1 MQYGVKIDNYKRV
14 KDSENVKN
22 NMKIEASSIGLIM
35 AMVAGLLISR
45 VYLDMTFG
53 VVQVLAPFGLA
64 YLIAITN
71 YEKKYI
77 LSSSLGVIV
86 GYITLFNK
94 VNNFSAYIIIS
105 TIVTIISMSK
115 LNKKAR
121 NIASF
126 ITVFSGLFIYG
137 VLVGSSDIILHFIG
151 AISVTALVFP
161 IYYVVSYTLK
171 CIEEINT
178 QHFFSIDEIVS
189 IELFIC
195 LLIVGIGTLSINDIS
210 FRNIAA
216 ILFIVVL
223 AFISDTNMGAGAGI
237 TMGIILGFAT
247 GNLME
252 SIAIYGACGLVAS
265 IFRESGKLFT
275 ALSFNI
281 IFVIVTL
288 YSGVFNNI
296 SFIEALVGTGIF
308 LLIPKKIYNKIS
320 LEINKDKKVGHFSEV
335 RFAEIKDEL
344 TERLRDFTE
353 VLSIMGKSLNNLVG
367 NDKLAIKNKGN
378 ALVENLSDRTCSDC
392 DMRYMCWKREL
403 HQTYNAFSDL
413 IRNYE
418 NNSGSFPHELEKKCI
433 KKYAL
438 VKNLEDIMNIYMVNE
453 TLKSRLGEGRK
464 ILSNHI
470 NNMSVTI
477 SEIVDEFGNELHLCT
492 DVEKSIKKSLLK
504 YGINFG
510 SLICYNDKNGR
521 IKIKMQME
529 NCMGSQ
535 ACIKTVLPIIS
546 ETIGKNMS
554 IGSEGCNI
562 NSKNNMCEI
571 VIEEA
576 PKYHINSH
584 VAVATKE
591 GEKFTGDS
599 YSYGRT
605 KDGNYITVISD
616 GMGSGPEAGLESK
629 VSVEIIE
636 KFMEVGFDEKIAID
650 AVNAIMSIKFS
661 EDEKFST
668 LDMNKIDLYTGNAK
682 FMKVG
687 AIESFIK
694 RGNKVEVINS
704 NTLPFG
710 VLEEPD
716 VDTVEKQV
724 GNGDVI
730 VSISDGIL
738 DVKNDGSFDTTW
750 LIEFLKNTKYRQPKD
765 LSIAILEKAKELS
778 GGKAKD
784 DMTVVVSKVF
794 AIN

>member
-1 MQYGVKIDNYKRV
+1 MQYGVKIDNYKRA

-71 YEKKYI
+71 YERKYI

-94 VNNFSAYIIIS
+94 VSNFSAYIIIS

-126 ITVFSGLFIYG
+126 IIVFSGLFVYG
-137 VLVGSSDIILHFIG
+137 VLVGSSDIILHLIG

-216 ILFIVVL
+216 ILFIIAL

-252 SIAIYGACGLVAS
+252 SIAIYGACGLVAG

-281 IFVIVTL
+281 IFIIVTL

-335 RFAEIKDEL
+335 RFSEIKDEL
-344 TERLRDFTE
+344 TERLKDFTE

-418 NNSGSFPHELEKKCI
+418 NNSGTFPHELEKKCI

-535 ACIKTVLPIIS
+535 TCIKTVLPIIS

-724 GNGDVI
+724 SNGDVI

>member
-14 KDSENVKN
+14 KDSEKVKN
-22 NMKIEASSIGLIM
+22 NIKIEASTVGLIM
-35 AMVAGLLISR
+35 SMVAGILISR

-77 LSSSLGVIV
+77 LASSLGVVV
-86 GYITLFNK
+86 GYATLFNK
-94 VNNFSAYIIIS
+94 PISFPAYIIIAA
-105 TIVTIISMSK
+105 IITIISMSK
-115 LNKKAR
+115 VAKKTR
-121 NIASF
+121 NIISF
-126 ITVFSGLFIYG
+126 IIIFSILFAYG
-137 VLVGSSDIILHFIG
+137 VLVGKSDFILYLIN
-151 AISVTALVFP
+151 AASVTALAFP

-171 CIEEINT
+171 CVEEINT

-189 IELFIC
+189 IELFLC
-195 LLIVGIGTLSINDIS
+195 LLIVGIGTVSVYDVS
-210 FRNIAA
+210 FRNIVA
-216 ILFIVVL
+216 ILFIIAL
-223 AFISDTNMGAGAGI
+223 AFISDTNMGASAGI
-237 TMGIILGFAT
+237 TMGIILGFTT

-252 SIAIYGACGLVAS
+252 SIAIYGACGLVAG
-265 IFRESGKLFT
+265 IFRESGKFFT

-288 YSGVFNNI
+288 YSGIFNNI
-296 SFIEALVGTGIF
+296 LFIEVLVGTGIF
-308 LLIPKKIYNKIS
+308 LLIPKKLYNKVS
-320 LEINKDKKVGHFSEV
+320 LEINKDKKVDYFSEV
-335 RFAEIKDEL
+335 RFSKIKDEL
-344 TERLRDFTE
+344 TDRLKDFTD
-353 VLSIMGKSLNNLVG
+353 VLSIMGKSLNNLVS

-378 ALVENLSDRTCSDC
+378 ALVENLSDRTCSEC

-403 HQTYNAFSDL
+403 HQTYNAFSEL
-413 IRNYE
+413 IINYE
-418 NNSGSFPHELEKKCI
+418 NNSGTFPHELEKKCI

-438 VKNLEDIMNIYMVNE
+438 MKNLEDIMNIHMINE
-453 TLKSRLGEGRK
+453 TLRNRLGEGRK

-477 SEIVDEFGNELHLCT
+477 GEIVDEFGNELHLCT
-492 DVEKSIKKSLLK
+492 DIEKNIKKSLLK
-504 YGINFG
+504 YGIKFG

-521 IKIKMQME
+521 IKVKMQME
-529 NCMGSQ
+529 NCMGAQ
-535 ACIKTVLPIIS
+535 NCIKTVLPIIS
-546 ETIGKNMS
+546 ESIGKNMS

-562 NSKNNMCEI
+562 NSKNNMCEV
-571 VIEEA
+571 VIEES
-576 PKYHINSH
+576 PKYHVTSH

-668 LDMNKIDLYTGNAK
+668 LDMNKIDLYTGDAK

-694 RGNKVEVINS
+694 RGNKIEVINS

-716 VDTVEKQV
+716 IDTVEKQV

-750 LIEFLKNTKYRQPKD
+750 LIEFLKNTKYRQPKE
-765 LSIAILEKAKELS
+765 LSVAILEKAKELS

-794 AIN
+794 GIN

>member
-1 MQYGVKIDNYKRV
+1 MQYGVKIDNYKRA

-71 YEKKYI
+71 YERKYI
-77 LSSSLGVIV
+77 LSSSLGVIL

-94 VNNFSAYIIIS
+94 VSNFSAYIIIS

-126 ITVFSGLFIYG
+126 IIVFSGLFVYG
-137 VLVGSSDIILHFIG
+137 VLVGSSDIILHLIG

-195 LLIVGIGTLSINDIS
+195 LLIVGIGTLSLNDIS

-216 ILFIVVL
+216 ILFIIVL

-247 GNLME
+247 GNPME
-252 SIAIYGACGLVAS
+252 SIAIYGACGLVAG

-281 IFVIVTL
+281 IFIIVTL

-344 TERLRDFTE
+344 TERLKDFTE

-418 NNSGSFPHELEKKCI
+418 NNSGAFPHELEKKCI

-535 ACIKTVLPIIS
+535 TCIKTVLPIIS

-724 GNGDVI
+724 SNGDVI

>member
-1 MQYGVKIDNYKRV
+1 MQYGVKIDNYKRA

-71 YEKKYI
+71 YERKYI
-77 LSSSLGVIV
+77 LSSSLGVIL

-94 VNNFSAYIIIS
+94 VSNFSAYIIIS

-126 ITVFSGLFIYG
+126 IIVFSGLFVYG
-137 VLVGSSDIILHFIG
+137 VLVGSSDIILHLIG

-216 ILFIVVL
+216 ILFIIAL

-252 SIAIYGACGLVAS
+252 SIAIYGACGLVAG

-281 IFVIVTL
+281 IFIIVTL

-344 TERLRDFTE
+344 TERLKDFTE

-418 NNSGSFPHELEKKCI
+418 NNSGAFPHELEKKCI

-535 ACIKTVLPIIS
+535 TCIKTVLPIMS

-724 GNGDVI
+724 SNGDVI

-750 LIEFLKNTKYRQPKD
+750 LIEFLKSTKYRQPKD

>member
-1 MQYGVKIDNYKRV
+1 MQYGVKIDNYKRA

-71 YEKKYI
+71 YERKYI

-94 VNNFSAYIIIS
+94 VSNFSAYIIIS

-126 ITVFSGLFIYG
+126 ITVFSGLFVYG
-137 VLVGSSDIILHFIG
+137 VLVGSSDIILHLIG

-195 LLIVGIGTLSINDIS
+195 LLIVGIGTISINDIS

-216 ILFIVVL
+216 ILFIIAL

-252 SIAIYGACGLVAS
+252 SIAIYGACGLVAG

-281 IFVIVTL
+281 IFIIVTL

-344 TERLRDFTE
+344 TERLKDFTE

-418 NNSGSFPHELEKKCI
+418 NNSGAFPHELEKKCI

-492 DVEKSIKKSLLK
+492 DVEKSIKKFLLK

-535 ACIKTVLPIIS
+535 TCIKTVLPIIS

-724 GNGDVI
+724 SNGDVI

>member
-1 MQYGVKIDNYKRV
+1 MQYGVKIDNYKRA

-71 YEKKYI
+71 YERKYI

-94 VNNFSAYIIIS
+94 VSNFSAYIIIS

-126 ITVFSGLFIYG
+126 ITVFSGLFVYG
-137 VLVGSSDIILHFIG
+137 VLVGSSDIILHLIG

-216 ILFIVVL
+216 ILFIIAL

-252 SIAIYGACGLVAS
+252 SIAIYGACGLVAG

-281 IFVIVTL
+281 IFIIVTL

-344 TERLRDFTE
+344 TERLKDFTE

-418 NNSGSFPHELEKKCI
+418 NNSGAFPHELEKKCI

-535 ACIKTVLPIIS
+535 TCIKTVLPIIS

-724 GNGDVI
+724 SNGDVI

>member
-1 MQYGVKIDNYKRV
+1 MQYGVKIDNYKRA

-71 YEKKYI
+71 YERKYI

-94 VNNFSAYIIIS
+94 VSNFSAYIIIS

-126 ITVFSGLFIYG
+126 IIVFSGLFVYG
-137 VLVGSSDIILHFIG
+137 VLVGSSDIILHLIG

-195 LLIVGIGTLSINDIS
+195 LLIVGIGTISINDIS

-216 ILFIVVL
+216 ILFIIAL

-252 SIAIYGACGLVAS
+252 SIAIYGACGLVAG

-344 TERLRDFTE
+344 TERLKDFTE

-418 NNSGSFPHELEKKCI
+418 NNSGAFPHELEKKCI

-535 ACIKTVLPIIS
+535 TCIKTVLPIIS

-668 LDMNKIDLYTGNAK
+668 LDMNKIDLYTGNTK

-724 GNGDVI
+724 SNGDVI
-730 VSISDGIL
+730 VSISDGVL

>member
-1 MQYGVKIDNYKRV
+1 MQYGVKIDNYKRA

-71 YEKKYI
+71 YERKYI

-94 VNNFSAYIIIS
+94 VSNFSAYIIIS

-121 NIASF
+121 NIANFS
-126 ITVFSGLFIYG
+126 IVFSGLFVYG
-137 VLVGSSDIILHFIG
+137 VLVGSSDIVLHLIG

-216 ILFIVVL
+216 ILFIIAL
-223 AFISDTNMGAGAGI
+223 AFISDTNMGAGSGI

-252 SIAIYGACGLVAS
+252 SIAIYGACGLVAG

-288 YSGVFNNI
+288 YSGVFNSI

-344 TERLRDFTE
+344 TERLKDFTE

-418 NNSGSFPHELEKKCI
+418 NNSGTFPHELEKKCI

-535 ACIKTVLPIIS
+535 TCIKTILPIIS

-750 LIEFLKNTKYRQPKD
+750 LIEFLKSTKYRQPKD

>member
-1 MQYGVKIDNYKRV
+1 MQYGVKIDNYKRA

-71 YEKKYI
+71 YERKYI

-94 VNNFSAYIIIS
+94 VSNFSAYIIIS

-126 ITVFSGLFIYG
+126 IIVFSGLFVYG
-137 VLVGSSDIILHFIG
+137 VLVGSSDIILHLIG

-195 LLIVGIGTLSINDIS
+195 LLIVGIGTISLNDIS

-216 ILFIVVL
+216 ILFIIAL

-252 SIAIYGACGLVAS
+252 SIAIYGACGLVAG

-344 TERLRDFTE
+344 TERLKDFTE

-418 NNSGSFPHELEKKCI
+418 NNSGAFPHELEKKCI

-535 ACIKTVLPIIS
+535 TCIKTVLPIIS

-724 GNGDVI
+724 SNGDVI

-750 LIEFLKNTKYRQPKD
+750 LIEFLKSTKYRQPKD

>member
-94 VNNFSAYIIIS
+94 VNNFSYYIIIS

-252 SIAIYGACGLVAS
+252 SIAIYGACGLVAG

-535 ACIKTVLPIIS
+535 ACIRTVLPIIS

-724 GNGDVI
+724 SNGDVI

>member
-1 MQYGVKIDNYKRV
+1 
-14 KDSENVKN
+14 
-22 NMKIEASSIGLIM
+22 
-35 AMVAGLLISR
+35 
-45 VYLDMTFG
+45 
-53 VVQVLAPFGLA
+53 
-64 YLIAITN
+64 
-71 YEKKYI
+71 
-77 LSSSLGVIV
+77 
-86 GYITLFNK
+86 
-94 VNNFSAYIIIS
+94 
-105 TIVTIISMSK
+105 MSK

-252 SIAIYGACGLVAS
+252 SIAIYGACGLVAG

-281 IFVIVTL
+281 IFIIVTL

-353 VLSIMGKSLNNLVG
+353 ILSIMGKSLNNLVG

-616 GMGSGPEAGLESK
+616 GIRTRS
-629 VSVEIIE
+629 
-636 KFMEVGFDEKIAID
+636 
-650 AVNAIMSIKFS
+650 
-661 EDEKFST
+661 
-668 LDMNKIDLYTGNAK
+668 
-682 FMKVG
+682 
-687 AIESFIK
+687 
-694 RGNKVEVINS
+694 R
-704 NTLPFG
+704 
-710 VLEEPD
+710 
-716 VDTVEKQV
+716 
-724 GNGDVI
+724 
-730 VSISDGIL
+730 
-738 DVKNDGSFDTTW
+738 TW
-750 LIEFLKNTKYRQPKD
+750 K
-765 LSIAILEKAKELS
+765 
-778 GGKAKD
+778 
-784 DMTVVVSKVF
+784 
-794 AIN
+794 

>member
-1 MQYGVKIDNYKRV
+1 MQYGVKIDNYKRA

-71 YEKKYI
+71 YERKYI

-94 VNNFSAYIIIS
+94 VSNFSAYIIIS

-126 ITVFSGLFIYG
+126 IIVFSGLFIYG
-137 VLVGSSDIILHFIG
+137 VLVGSSDIILHLIG

-195 LLIVGIGTLSINDIS
+195 LLIVGIGTISINDIS

-216 ILFIVVL
+216 ILFIIAL

-344 TERLRDFTE
+344 TERLKDFTE

-418 NNSGSFPHELEKKCI
+418 NNSGAFPHELEKKCI

-535 ACIKTVLPIIS
+535 TCIKTVLPIIS

-724 GNGDVI
+724 SNGDVI

>member
-1 MQYGVKIDNYKRV
+1 MQYGVKIDNYKRA

-71 YEKKYI
+71 YERKYI

-94 VNNFSAYIIIS
+94 VSNFSAYIIIS

-126 ITVFSGLFIYG
+126 ITVFSGLFVYG
-137 VLVGSSDIILHFIG
+137 VLVGSSDIILHLIG

-195 LLIVGIGTLSINDIS
+195 LLIVGIGTISINDIS

-216 ILFIVVL
+216 ILFIIAL

-252 SIAIYGACGLVAS
+252 SIAIYGACGLVAG

-281 IFVIVTL
+281 IFIIVTL

-344 TERLRDFTE
+344 TERLKDFTE

-418 NNSGSFPHELEKKCI
+418 NNSGAFPHELEKKCI

-535 ACIKTVLPIIS
+535 TCIKTVLPIIS

-724 GNGDVI
+724 SNGDVI

>member
-1 MQYGVKIDNYKRV
+1 
-14 KDSENVKN
+14 
-22 NMKIEASSIGLIM
+22 MKIEASSIGLIM

-71 YEKKYI
+71 YERKYI

-94 VNNFSAYIIIS
+94 VSNFSAYIIIS

-126 ITVFSGLFIYG
+126 ITVFSGLFVYG
-137 VLVGSSDIILHFIG
+137 VLVGSSDIILHLIG

-195 LLIVGIGTLSINDIS
+195 LLIVGIGTISINDIS

-216 ILFIVVL
+216 ILFIIAL

-252 SIAIYGACGLVAS
+252 SIAIYGACGLVAG

-281 IFVIVTL
+281 IFIIVTL

-344 TERLRDFTE
+344 TERLKDFTE

-418 NNSGSFPHELEKKCI
+418 NNSGAFPHELEKKCI

-535 ACIKTVLPIIS
+535 TCIKTVLPIIS

-724 GNGDVI
+724 SNGDVI

>member
-1 MQYGVKIDNYKRV
+1 MQYGVKIDNYKRA

-71 YEKKYI
+71 YERKYI

-94 VNNFSAYIIIS
+94 VSNFSAYIIIS

-126 ITVFSGLFIYG
+126 IIVFSGLFIYG
-137 VLVGSSDIILHFIG
+137 VLVGSSDIILHLIG

-216 ILFIVVL
+216 ILFIIAL

-252 SIAIYGACGLVAS
+252 SIAIYGACGLVAG

-281 IFVIVTL
+281 IFIIVTL

-344 TERLRDFTE
+344 TERLKDFTE
-353 VLSIMGKSLNNLVG
+353 VLSIMVKSLNNLVG

-418 NNSGSFPHELEKKCI
+418 NNSGAFPHELEKKCI

-535 ACIKTVLPIIS
+535 TCIKTVLPIIS

-562 NSKNNMCEI
+562 NRKNNMCEI

-724 GNGDVI
+724 SNGDVI

-750 LIEFLKNTKYRQPKD
+750 LIEFLKSTKYRQPKD

>member
-1 MQYGVKIDNYKRV
+1 MQYGVKIDNYKRA

-71 YEKKYI
+71 YERKYI
-77 LSSSLGVIV
+77 LSSSLGVIL

-94 VNNFSAYIIIS
+94 VSNFSAYIIIS

-126 ITVFSGLFIYG
+126 IIVFSGLFVYG
-137 VLVGSSDIILHFIG
+137 VLVGSSDIILHLIG

-216 ILFIVVL
+216 ILFIIAL

-252 SIAIYGACGLVAS
+252 SIAIYGACGLVAG

-281 IFVIVTL
+281 IFIIVTL

-335 RFAEIKDEL
+335 RFSEIKDEL
-344 TERLRDFTE
+344 TERLKDFTE
-353 VLSIMGKSLNNLVG
+353 VLSVMGKSLNNLVG

-418 NNSGSFPHELEKKCI
+418 NNSGAFPHELEKKCI

-504 YGINFG
+504 YGLNFG

-535 ACIKTVLPIIS
+535 TCIKTVLPIIS

-682 FMKVG
+682 FMKVDRK
-687 AIESFIK
+687 S
-694 RGNKVEVINS
+694 
-704 NTLPFG
+704 
-710 VLEEPD
+710 
-716 VDTVEKQV
+716 
-724 GNGDVI
+724 
-730 VSISDGIL
+730 
-738 DVKNDGSFDTTW
+738 
-750 LIEFLKNTKYRQPKD
+750 
-765 LSIAILEKAKELS
+765 
-778 GGKAKD
+778 
-784 DMTVVVSKVF
+784 VV
-794 AIN
+794 

>member
-1 MQYGVKIDNYKRV
+1 MQYGVKIDNYKRA

-71 YEKKYI
+71 YERKYI

-94 VNNFSAYIIIS
+94 VSNFSAYIIIS

-126 ITVFSGLFIYG
+126 IIVFSGLFVYG
-137 VLVGSSDIILHFIG
+137 VLVGSSDIILHLIG

-195 LLIVGIGTLSINDIS
+195 LLIVGIGTLSLNDIS

-216 ILFIVVL
+216 ILFIIAL

-252 SIAIYGACGLVAS
+252 SIAIYGACGLVAG

-281 IFVIVTL
+281 IFIIVTL

-296 SFIEALVGTGIF
+296 SFIEVLVGTGIF

-344 TERLRDFTE
+344 TERLKDFTE

-418 NNSGSFPHELEKKCI
+418 NNSGAFPHELEKKCI

-535 ACIKTVLPIIS
+535 TCIKTVLPIIS

-724 GNGDVI
+724 SNGDVI

>member
-1 MQYGVKIDNYKRV
+1 MQYGVKIDNYKRA

-71 YEKKYI
+71 YERKYI

-94 VNNFSAYIIIS
+94 VSNFSAYIIIS

-121 NIASF
+121 NITSF
-126 ITVFSGLFIYG
+126 IIVFSGLFVYG
-137 VLVGSSDIILHFIG
+137 VLVGSSDIILHLIG

-216 ILFIVVL
+216 ILFIIAL

-252 SIAIYGACGLVAS
+252 SIAIYGACGLVAG

-281 IFVIVTL
+281 IFIIVTL

-344 TERLRDFTE
+344 TERLKDFTE

-403 HQTYNAFSDL
+403 HQTYNAFLDL

-418 NNSGSFPHELEKKCI
+418 NNSGAFPHELEKKCI

-535 ACIKTVLPIIS
+535 TCIKTVLPIIS

-668 LDMNKIDLYTGNAK
+668 LDMNKIDLYTGNTK

-724 GNGDVI
+724 SNGDVI
-730 VSISDGIL
+730 VSISDGVL

>member
-1 MQYGVKIDNYKRV
+1 MQYGVKIDNYKRA

-121 NIASF
+121 NISSF
-126 ITVFSGLFIYG
+126 IIVFLGLFVYG
-137 VLVGSSDIILHFIG
+137 VLVGRSDIILHLIG

-195 LLIVGIGTLSINDIS
+195 LLIVGIGTISLNDIS

-216 ILFIVVL
+216 ILFIVAL

-252 SIAIYGACGLVAS
+252 SIAIYGACGLVAG

-335 RFAEIKDEL
+335 RFSEIKDEL
-344 TERLRDFTE
+344 TERLKDFTE

-418 NNSGSFPHELEKKCI
+418 NNSGTFPHELEKKCI

-492 DVEKSIKKSLLK
+492 DIEKSIKKALLK
-504 YGINFG
+504 YGVNFG

-535 ACIKTVLPIIS
+535 TCIKTVLPIIS

-562 NSKNNMCEI
+562 NSKNNMCEVI
-571 VIEEA
+571 IEEA

-794 AIN
+794 GIN

>member
-1 MQYGVKIDNYKRV
+1 MQYGVKIDNYKRA

-71 YEKKYI
+71 YERKYI
-77 LSSSLGVIV
+77 LSSSLGVIL

-94 VNNFSAYIIIS
+94 VSNFSAYIIIS

-126 ITVFSGLFIYG
+126 IIVFSGLFVYG
-137 VLVGSSDIILHFIG
+137 VLVGSSDIILHLIG

-216 ILFIVVL
+216 ILFIIAL

-252 SIAIYGACGLVAS
+252 SIAIYGACGLVAG

-335 RFAEIKDEL
+335 RFSEIKDEL
-344 TERLRDFTE
+344 TERLKDFTE
-353 VLSIMGKSLNNLVG
+353 VLSVMGKSLNNLVG

-418 NNSGSFPHELEKKCI
+418 NNSGAFPHELEKKCI

-504 YGINFG
+504 YGLNFG

-535 ACIKTVLPIIS
+535 TCIKTVLPIIS

-724 GNGDVI
+724 SNGDVI

-750 LIEFLKNTKYRQPKD
+750 LIEFLKSTKYRQPKD

>member
-1 MQYGVKIDNYKRV
+1 MQYGVKIDNYKRA

-71 YEKKYI
+71 YERKYI

-94 VNNFSAYIIIS
+94 VSNFSAYIIIS

-126 ITVFSGLFIYG
+126 IIVFSGLFVYG
-137 VLVGSSDIILHFIG
+137 VLVGSSDIILHLIG

-216 ILFIVVL
+216 ILFIIAL

-252 SIAIYGACGLVAS
+252 SIAIYGACGLVAG

-281 IFVIVTL
+281 IFIIVTL

-344 TERLRDFTE
+344 TERLKDFTE
-353 VLSIMGKSLNNLVG
+353 VLSIMVKSLNNLVG

-418 NNSGSFPHELEKKCI
+418 NNSGAFPHELEKKCI

-535 ACIKTVLPIIS
+535 TCIKTVLPIIS

-562 NSKNNMCEI
+562 NRKNNMCEI

-724 GNGDVI
+724 SNGDVI

-750 LIEFLKNTKYRQPKD
+750 LIEFLKSTKYRQPKD

>member
-1 MQYGVKIDNYKRV
+1 MQYGVKIDNYKRA

-71 YEKKYI
+71 YERKYI

-94 VNNFSAYIIIS
+94 VSNFSAYIIIS

-126 ITVFSGLFIYG
+126 IIVFSGLFVYG
-137 VLVGSSDIILHFIG
+137 VLVGSSDIILHLIG

-195 LLIVGIGTLSINDIS
+195 LLIVGIGTLSLNDIS

-216 ILFIVVL
+216 ILFIIVL

-252 SIAIYGACGLVAS
+252 SIAIYGACGLVAG

-344 TERLRDFTE
+344 TERLKDFTE

-418 NNSGSFPHELEKKCI
+418 NNSGAFPHELEKKCI

-535 ACIKTVLPIIS
+535 TCIKTVLPIIS

-668 LDMNKIDLYTGNAK
+668 LDMNKIDLYTGNTK

-724 GNGDVI
+724 SNGDVI

>member
-252 SIAIYGACGLVAS
+252 SIAIYGACGLVAG

-521 IKIKMQME
+521 VKIKMQME

>member
-1 MQYGVKIDNYKRV
+1 MQYGVKIDNYKRA

-71 YEKKYI
+71 YERKYI
-77 LSSSLGVIV
+77 LSSSLGVIL

-94 VNNFSAYIIIS
+94 VSNFSAYIIIS

-126 ITVFSGLFIYG
+126 IIVFSGLFVYG
-137 VLVGSSDIILHFIG
+137 VLVGSSDIILHLIG

-195 LLIVGIGTLSINDIS
+195 LLIVGIGTLSLNDIS

-216 ILFIVVL
+216 ILFIIVL

-252 SIAIYGACGLVAS
+252 SIAIYGACGLVAG

-281 IFVIVTL
+281 IFIIVTL

-344 TERLRDFTE
+344 TERLKDFTE

-418 NNSGSFPHELEKKCI
+418 NNSGAFPHELEKKCI

-535 ACIKTVLPIIS
+535 TCIKTVLPIIS

-724 GNGDVI
+724 SNGDVI

-750 LIEFLKNTKYRQPKD
+750 LIEFLKSTKYRQPKD

>member
-1 MQYGVKIDNYKRV
+1 MQYGVKIDNYKRA

-71 YEKKYI
+71 YERKYI

-94 VNNFSAYIIIS
+94 VSNFSAYIIIS

-126 ITVFSGLFIYG
+126 ITVFSGLFVYG
-137 VLVGSSDIILHFIG
+137 VLVGSSDIILHLIG

-216 ILFIVVL
+216 ILFIIAL

-252 SIAIYGACGLVAS
+252 SIAIYGACGLVAG

-344 TERLRDFTE
+344 TERLKDFTE

-418 NNSGSFPHELEKKCI
+418 NNSGAFPHELEKKCI

-535 ACIKTVLPIIS
+535 TCIKTVLPIIS

-724 GNGDVI
+724 SNGDVI

-750 LIEFLKNTKYRQPKD
+750 LIEFLKSTKYRQPKD

>member
-1 MQYGVKIDNYKRV
+1 MQYGVKIDNYKRA
-14 KDSENVKN
+14 KDSENVKK

-71 YEKKYI
+71 YERKYI

-94 VNNFSAYIIIS
+94 VSNFSAYIIIS

-121 NIASF
+121 NITSF
-126 ITVFSGLFIYG
+126 IIVFSGLFVYG
-137 VLVGSSDIILHFIG
+137 VLVGSSDIILHLIG

-216 ILFIVVL
+216 ILFIIAL

-252 SIAIYGACGLVAS
+252 SIAIYGACGLVAG

-281 IFVIVTL
+281 IFIIVTL

-344 TERLRDFTE
+344 TERLKDFTE

-392 DMRYMCWKREL
+392 DMKYMCWKREL

-418 NNSGSFPHELEKKCI
+418 NNSGAFPHELEKKCI

-535 ACIKTVLPIIS
+535 TCIKTVLPIIS

-724 GNGDVI
+724 SNGDVI

>member
-22 NMKIEASSIGLIM
+22 NMKIEASNIGLIM

-216 ILFIVVL
+216 ILFIVAL

-252 SIAIYGACGLVAS
+252 SIAIYGACGLVAG

-281 IFVIVTL
+281 IFIIVTL

>member
-1 MQYGVKIDNYKRV
+1 MQYGVKIDNYKRA

-71 YEKKYI
+71 YERKYI

-126 ITVFSGLFIYG
+126 IIVFSGLFVYG
-137 VLVGSSDIILHFIG
+137 VLVGSSDIILHLIG

-216 ILFIVVL
+216 ILFIIAL

-252 SIAIYGACGLVAS
+252 SIAIYGACGLVAG

-344 TERLRDFTE
+344 TERLKDFTE

-418 NNSGSFPHELEKKCI
+418 NNSGAFPHELEKKCI

-535 ACIKTVLPIIS
+535 TCIKTVLPIIS

-724 GNGDVI
+724 SNGDVI

>member
-1 MQYGVKIDNYKRV
+1 MQYGVKIDNYKRA

-71 YEKKYI
+71 YERKYI

-94 VNNFSAYIIIS
+94 VSNFSAYIIIS

-126 ITVFSGLFIYG
+126 ITVFSGLFVYG
-137 VLVGSSDIILHFIG
+137 VLVGSSDIILHLIG

-195 LLIVGIGTLSINDIS
+195 LLIVGIGTISINDIS

-216 ILFIVVL
+216 ILFIIAL

-252 SIAIYGACGLVAS
+252 SIAIYGACGLVAG

-281 IFVIVTL
+281 IFIIVTL

-296 SFIEALVGTGIF
+296 SFIEALVGTVIF

-344 TERLRDFTE
+344 TERLKDFTE

-418 NNSGSFPHELEKKCI
+418 NNSGAFPHELEKKCI

-492 DVEKSIKKSLLK
+492 DVEKSIKKFLLK

-535 ACIKTVLPIIS
+535 TCIKTVLPIIS

-724 GNGDVI
+724 SNGDVI

>member
-1 MQYGVKIDNYKRV
+1 MQYGVKIDNYKRA

-71 YEKKYI
+71 YERKYI

-94 VNNFSAYIIIS
+94 VSNFSAYIIIS

-126 ITVFSGLFIYG
+126 IIVFSGLFVYG
-137 VLVGSSDIILHFIG
+137 VLVGSSDIILHLIG

-216 ILFIVVL
+216 ILFIVAL

-252 SIAIYGACGLVAS
+252 SIAIYGACGLVAG

-344 TERLRDFTE
+344 TERLKDFTE
-353 VLSIMGKSLNNLVG
+353 VLSIMGKSLNNLVC

-418 NNSGSFPHELEKKCI
+418 NNSGTFPHELEKKCI

-535 ACIKTVLPIIS
+535 TCIKTVLPIIS

-724 GNGDVI
+724 SNGDVI

>member
-1 MQYGVKIDNYKRV
+1 MQYGVKIDNYKRA

-71 YEKKYI
+71 YERKYI

-94 VNNFSAYIIIS
+94 VSNFSAYIIIS

-126 ITVFSGLFIYG
+126 ITVFSGLFVYG
-137 VLVGSSDIILHFIG
+137 VLVGSSDIILHLIG

-195 LLIVGIGTLSINDIS
+195 LLIVGIGTISINDIS

-216 ILFIVVL
+216 ILFIIAL

-252 SIAIYGACGLVAS
+252 SIAIYGACGLVAG

-281 IFVIVTL
+281 IFIIVTL

-344 TERLRDFTE
+344 TERLKDFTE

-413 IRNYE
+413 IINYE
-418 NNSGSFPHELEKKCI
+418 NNSGAFPHELEKKCI

-535 ACIKTVLPIIS
+535 TCIKTVLPIIS

-724 GNGDVI
+724 SNGDVI
-730 VSISDGIL
+730 VSISDGVL

>member
-35 AMVAGLLISR
+35 AMIAGLLISR

-126 ITVFSGLFIYG
+126 ITVFSVLFIYG

-247 GNLME
+247 GNLMD
-252 SIAIYGACGLVAS
+252 SIAIYGACGLVAG

-794 AIN
+794 SIN

>member
-1 MQYGVKIDNYKRV
+1 MQYGVKIDNYKRA

-53 VVQVLAPFGLA
+53 VVQVLAPLGLA

-71 YEKKYI
+71 YERKYI

-94 VNNFSAYIIIS
+94 VSNFSAYIIIS

-126 ITVFSGLFIYG
+126 ITVFSGLFVYG
-137 VLVGSSDIILHFIG
+137 VLVGSSDIILHLIG

-195 LLIVGIGTLSINDIS
+195 LLIVGIGTISINDIS

-216 ILFIVVL
+216 ILFIIAL

-252 SIAIYGACGLVAS
+252 SIAIYGACGLVAG

-281 IFVIVTL
+281 IFIIVTL

-344 TERLRDFTE
+344 TERLKDFTE

-418 NNSGSFPHELEKKCI
+418 NNSGAFPHELEKKCI

-535 ACIKTVLPIIS
+535 TCIKTVLPIIS

-724 GNGDVI
+724 SNGDVI

-750 LIEFLKNTKYRQPKD
+750 LIEFLKSTKYRQPKD

>member
-35 AMVAGLLISR
+35 AMIAGLLISR

-126 ITVFSGLFIYG
+126 ITVFLGLFIYG

-252 SIAIYGACGLVAS
+252 SIAIYGACGLVAG

-281 IFVIVTL
+281 IFIIVTL

-418 NNSGSFPHELEKKCI
+418 SNSGSFPHELEKKCI

-750 LIEFLKNTKYRQPKD
+750 LIEFLKSTKYRQPKD

>member
-1 MQYGVKIDNYKRV
+1 MQYGVKIDNYKRA

-71 YEKKYI
+71 YERKYI
-77 LSSSLGVIV
+77 LSSSLGVIL

-94 VNNFSAYIIIS
+94 VSNFSAYIIIS

-126 ITVFSGLFIYG
+126 IIVFSGLFVYG
-137 VLVGSSDIILHFIG
+137 VLVGSSDIILHLIG

-195 LLIVGIGTLSINDIS
+195 LLIVGIGTISINDIS

-216 ILFIVVL
+216 ILFIIAL

-252 SIAIYGACGLVAS
+252 SIAIYGACGLVAG

-281 IFVIVTL
+281 IFIIVTL

-344 TERLRDFTE
+344 TERLKDFTE

-418 NNSGSFPHELEKKCI
+418 NNSGAFPHELEKKCI

-535 ACIKTVLPIIS
+535 TCIKTVLPIIS

-724 GNGDVI
+724 SNGDVI

-750 LIEFLKNTKYRQPKD
+750 LIEFLKSTKYRQPKD

>member
-1 MQYGVKIDNYKRV
+1 MQYGVKIDNYKRA

-71 YEKKYI
+71 YERKYI

-94 VNNFSAYIIIS
+94 VSNFSAYIIIS

-126 ITVFSGLFIYG
+126 IIVFSGLFVYG
-137 VLVGSSDIILHFIG
+137 VLVGSSDIILHLIG

-216 ILFIVVL
+216 ILFIIAL

-252 SIAIYGACGLVAS
+252 SIAIYGACGLVAG

-288 YSGVFNNI
+288 YSGVFNSI

-344 TERLRDFTE
+344 TERLKDFTE

-418 NNSGSFPHELEKKCI
+418 NNSGTFPHELEKKCI

-535 ACIKTVLPIIS
+535 TCIKTILPIIS

-650 AVNAIMSIKFS
+650 AVNTIMSIKFS

-750 LIEFLKNTKYRQPKD
+750 LIEFLKSTKYRQPKD

>member
-1 MQYGVKIDNYKRV
+1 MQYGVKIDNYKRA

-71 YEKKYI
+71 YERKYI

-94 VNNFSAYIIIS
+94 VSNFSAYIIIS

-126 ITVFSGLFIYG
+126 ITVFSGLFVYG
-137 VLVGSSDIILHFIG
+137 VLVGSSDIILHLIG

-195 LLIVGIGTLSINDIS
+195 LLIVGIGTISINDIS

-216 ILFIVVL
+216 ILFIIAL

-252 SIAIYGACGLVAS
+252 SIAIYGACGLVAG

-275 ALSFNI
+275 ALSFNV
-281 IFVIVTL
+281 IFIIVTL

-344 TERLRDFTE
+344 TERLKDFTE
-353 VLSIMGKSLNNLVG
+353 VLYIMGKSLNNLVG

-418 NNSGSFPHELEKKCI
+418 NNSGAFPHELEKKCI

-492 DVEKSIKKSLLK
+492 DVEKIIKKSLLK

-535 ACIKTVLPIIS
+535 TCIKTVLPIIS

-724 GNGDVI
+724 SNGDVI

>member
-1 MQYGVKIDNYKRV
+1 MQYGVKIDNYKRA

-71 YEKKYI
+71 YERKYI

-94 VNNFSAYIIIS
+94 VSNFSAYIIIS

-126 ITVFSGLFIYG
+126 ITVFSGLFVYG
-137 VLVGSSDIILHFIG
+137 VLVGSSDIILHLIG

-195 LLIVGIGTLSINDIS
+195 LLIVGIGTISINDIS

-216 ILFIVVL
+216 ILFIIAL

-252 SIAIYGACGLVAS
+252 SIAIYGACGLVAG

-281 IFVIVTL
+281 IFIIVTL

-320 LEINKDKKVGHFSEV
+320 LEINKDKKFGHFSEV

-344 TERLRDFTE
+344 TERLKDFTE

-418 NNSGSFPHELEKKCI
+418 NNSGAFPHELEKKCI

-492 DVEKSIKKSLLK
+492 DVEKSIKKFLLK

-535 ACIKTVLPIIS
+535 TCIKTVLPIIS

-724 GNGDVI
+724 SNGDVI

>member
-1 MQYGVKIDNYKRV
+1 MQYGVKIDNYKRA

-71 YEKKYI
+71 YERKYI
-77 LSSSLGVIV
+77 LSSSLGVIL

-94 VNNFSAYIIIS
+94 VSNFSAYIIIS

-126 ITVFSGLFIYG
+126 IIVFSGLFVYG
-137 VLVGSSDIILHFIG
+137 VLVGSSDIILHLIG

-216 ILFIVVL
+216 ILFIIAL

-252 SIAIYGACGLVAS
+252 SIAIYGACGLVAG

-281 IFVIVTL
+281 IFIIVTL

-335 RFAEIKDEL
+335 RFSEIKDEL
-344 TERLRDFTE
+344 TERLKDFTE
-353 VLSIMGKSLNNLVG
+353 VLSVMGKSLNNLVG

-418 NNSGSFPHELEKKCI
+418 NNSGAFPHELEKKCI

-535 ACIKTVLPIIS
+535 TCIKTVLPIIS

-724 GNGDVI
+724 SNGDVI
-730 VSISDGIL
+730 VSISDGVL